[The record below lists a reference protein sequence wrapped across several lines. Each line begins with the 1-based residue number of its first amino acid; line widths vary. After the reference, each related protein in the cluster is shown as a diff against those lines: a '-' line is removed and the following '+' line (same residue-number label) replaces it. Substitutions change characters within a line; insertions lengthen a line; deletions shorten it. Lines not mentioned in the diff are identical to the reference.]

1 MKLLGCIFKKLG
13 GAFAPFQKLVL
24 ISLAVW
30 VVHIVLRVLLLF
42 RSNPYGFPF
51 VSKPDWF
58 IFHAV
63 CIDFMWIVNALV
75 VFVVLGALVAL
86 LVSKIKPDSKTAI
99 VHKVAKVTAVFYA
112 VFHSAI
118 LLLTLLD
125 NETQRFLGGHLT
137 FGLVDT
143 YKDTSSIIVFY
154 DYVANDLSVPY
165 LQFVVLLLM
174 LPAAYGLYRLF
185 CKWYRPCTVGTDSS
199 CESRFYVKKS
209 VIAMLVFYVASYL
222 FVYFIWTGNARMTKL
237 RPVVSLIYRD
247 LFESKTAQGLSEAD
261 LSTYRMAYQNL
272 WQKVE
277 GDSSWQFVDSDA
289 GNHLPLYREPTQSLL
304 QSEKLAAQ
312 RETRPNFILV
322 LMESQRGFNTGY
334 MNPQIQ
340 PSPTP
345 FMDSLAAHSHVW
357 MRMHTSGV
365 PTTGGVLSTHIGIPH
380 HSRLAQATDL
390 AHVTLP
396 SFVSVL
402 TENGYS
408 THYMSAA
415 DPAWDNLGVWMS
427 KWYTQ
432 QHYNREREDD
442 STFMDNAIEYV
453 RDTLAKQG
461 KPFLA
466 TLMTR
471 SNHYPFN
478 FAAGMT
484 DEEKNRP
491 LQERINVTMG
501 YADRQLARFIRAVEN
516 EEWYKN
522 TYVIVMAD
530 HGFPLGENGV
540 STMNGGGFSNVSW
553 IPFMIHGEGLDA
565 TRDTTTAAQIDIA
578 PTVLELAGFAVPNI
592 FMGHNLLR
600 GGTVHTISSDTAQ
613 ANIDGTVQLGLSLG
627 AYSGYS
633 AIGLDGYRFVAKYPS
648 FDETYLFA
656 DGDTRQEHEL
666 LAGSSAPSDGVQKEG
681 AYLKATLDTLIKISD
696 YSLEKGL

>member
-1 MKLLGCIFKKLG
+1 MKPTILGFLKKV
-13 GAFAPFQKLVL
+13 AASVAPFQKLVL
-24 ISLAVW
+24 ISLAAW
-30 VVHIVLRVLLLF
+30 VTHILLRVLLLF

-75 VFVVLGALVAL
+75 VFLILGGIVYRITAGKATA
-86 LVSKIKPDSKTAI
+86 KAI
-99 VHKVAKVTAVFYA
+99 VVKIATVLYA
-112 VFHSAI
+112 VFHTAI

-154 DYVANDLSVPY
+154 DYVANDLSIPY
-165 LQFVVLLLM
+165 LQFVVLALM
-174 LPAAYGLYRLF
+174 LPLTYIVYRLL
-185 CKWYRPCTVGTDSS
+185 CKWYRPDDG
-199 CESRFYVKKS
+199 FYVKKS
-209 VIAMLVFYVASYL
+209 AIAMLVFYIASYL

-237 RPVVSLIYRD
+237 RPVVSLIYND
-247 LFESKTAQGLSEAD
+247 LFVAKKTVGLTDAD
-261 LSTYRMAYQNL
+261 LGNYRTAYQNL
-272 WQKVE
+272 WQKIE
-277 GDSSWQFVDSDA
+277 GDSDWEFSDA
-289 GNHLPLYREPTQSLL
+289 KEGNGLPLYRVPSASLL
-304 QSEKLAAQ
+304 NSEKLKAQ
-312 RETRPNFILV
+312 REMQPNFILV
-322 LMESQRGFNTGY
+322 LMESQRGRNTGY

-396 SFVSVL
+396 SFVQVL

-427 KWYTQ
+427 KWYTAE
-432 QHYNREREDD
+432 HYNREREDD
-442 STFMDNAIEYV
+442 STFIDNAIEYV
-453 RDTLAKQG
+453 RDTLSKEG

-484 DEEKNRP
+484 DEQKNRP
-491 LQERINVTMG
+491 LQERINVTMN
-501 YADRQLARFIRAVEN
+501 YADRQIARFFHSIEN

-522 TYVIVMAD
+522 TYVIIMAD

-553 IPFMIHGEGLDA
+553 IPFFIHGKGLDA
-565 TRDTTTAAQIDIA
+565 VRDTTTAAQIDIA

-600 GGTVHTISSDTAQ
+600 GNVTKADSVTNDSAAIDSTIAPQ
-613 ANIDGTVQLGLSLG
+613 APQVLAGLSLG
-627 AYSGYS
+627 AYSGYA
-633 AIGLDGYRFVAKYPS
+633 AIGLDGYRFIAKYPVQ
-648 FDETYLFA
+648 DETHIFA
-656 DGDTRQEHEL
+656 DSDLRQENEL
-666 LAGSSAPSDGVQKEG
+666 TGKLQNEEG
-681 AYLKATLDTLIKISD
+681 RLSATLDTLLKISD

>member
-1 MKLLGCIFKKLG
+1 MKLTILGFLKKV
-13 GAFAPFQKLVL
+13 AASVAPFQKLVL
-24 ISLAVW
+24 ISLAAW
-30 VVHIVLRVLLLF
+30 VTHIILRVLLLF

-75 VFVVLGALVAL
+75 VFLILGGIAIRIASGSNAIGTGNAAARRV
-86 LVSKIKPDSKTAI
+86 AI
-99 VHKVAKVTAVFYA
+99 VTKVTTILYA
-112 VFHSAI
+112 VFHTAI

-165 LQFVVLLLM
+165 LQFVVFALM
-174 LPAAYGLYRLF
+174 LPLTYGVYRLL
-185 CKWYRPCTVGTDSS
+185 CKWYRPSD
-199 CESRFYVKKS
+199 RFYVKKS
-209 VIAMLVFYVASYL
+209 AIAMLIFYIASYL

-237 RPVVSLIYRD
+237 RPVVSLIYND
-247 LFESKTAQGLSEAD
+247 LFVAKKASGLTEAD
-261 LSTYRMAYQNL
+261 LETYRTAYQNL
-272 WQKVE
+272 WQKIE
-277 GDSSWQFVDSDA
+277 GDSDWTFTDSDA
-289 GNHLPLYREPTQSLL
+289 GNHLPLYRVPSAELL
-304 QSEKLAAQ
+304 NSEKLKAQ
-312 RETRPNFILV
+312 REMQPNFILV
-322 LMESQRGFNTGY
+322 LMESQRGRNTGY

-345 FMDSLAAHSHVW
+345 FMDSLAANSHVW

-396 SFVSVL
+396 SFVQVL

-442 STFMDNAIEYV
+442 STFIDNAIEYV
-453 RDTLAKQG
+453 RDTLSKEG

-484 DEEKNRP
+484 DEEKSRP

-501 YADRQLARFIRAVEN
+501 YADRQIARFIRAVEN

-522 TYVIVMAD
+522 TYVIIMAD

-553 IPFMIHGEGLDA
+553 IPFFIHGKGLDA
-565 TRDTTTAAQIDIA
+565 VRDTTPAAQIDIA

-600 GGTVHTISSDTAQ
+600 GGSASSPTEADSVPEPLA
-613 ANIDGTVQLGLSLG
+613 GLSLG
-627 AYSGYS
+627 AYSGYA
-633 AIGLDGYRFVAKYPS
+633 AIGLDGYRFIAKYPAQ
-648 FDETYLFA
+648 DETHIFA
-656 DGDTRQEHEL
+656 DSDTRQENEL
-666 LAGSSAPSDGVQKEG
+666 TGKLQNEEG
-681 AYLKATLDTLIKISD
+681 RLSATLDTLLKISD
-696 YSLEKGL
+696 YSLERGL

>member
-1 MKLLGCIFKKLG
+1 MKLTILGFLKKV
-13 GAFAPFQKLVL
+13 AASVAPFQKLVL
-24 ISLAVW
+24 ISLAAW
-30 VVHIVLRVLLLF
+30 VTHIILRVLLLF

-63 CIDFMWIVNALV
+63 CIDFLWIVNALV
-75 VFVVLGALVAL
+75 VFLILGDIVYRITAGKETLKAVVV
-86 LVSKIKPDSKTAI
+86 KITT
-99 VHKVAKVTAVFYA
+99 VLYA
-112 VFHSAI
+112 VFHTAI

-165 LQFVVLLLM
+165 LQFVVLALM
-174 LPAAYGLYRLF
+174 LPLTYGVYRLL
-185 CKWYRPCTVGTDSS
+185 CKWYRPSDG
-199 CESRFYVKKS
+199 FYVKKS
-209 VIAMLVFYVASYL
+209 VIAMIIFYIASYL

-237 RPVVSLIYRD
+237 RPVVSLIYND
-247 LFESKTAQGLSEAD
+247 LFVAKKIVGLTDAE
-261 LSTYRMAYQNL
+261 LGNYRTAYQNL
-272 WQKVE
+272 WQKIE
-277 GDSSWQFVDSDA
+277 GDSDWEFSDA
-289 GNHLPLYREPTQSLL
+289 KEGNGLPLYRVPSAELL
-304 QSEKLAAQ
+304 NSEKLKAQ
-312 RETRPNFILV
+312 REMQPNFILV
-322 LMESQRGFNTGY
+322 LMESQRGWNTGY
-334 MNPQIQ
+334 MNPQLQ

-396 SFVSVL
+396 SFVQVL

-427 KWYTQ
+427 KWYTAE
-432 QHYNREREDD
+432 HYNREREDD
-442 STFMDNAIEYV
+442 STFIDHAIEYV
-453 RDTLAKQG
+453 RDTLSKEG

-484 DEEKNRP
+484 DEQKNRP
-491 LQERINVTMG
+491 LQERINVTMN
-501 YADRQLARFIRAVEN
+501 YADRQIARFFHSIEN

-522 TYVIVMAD
+522 TYVIIMAD

-553 IPFMIHGEGLDA
+553 IPFFIHGKGLDA
-565 TRDTTTAAQIDIA
+565 VRDTTTAAQIDIA

-600 GGTVHTISSDTAQ
+600 EHMADSVPEPLA
-613 ANIDGTVQLGLSLG
+613 GLSLG
-627 AYSGYS
+627 AYSGYA
-633 AIGLDGYRFVAKYPS
+633 AIGLDGYRFIAKYPAQ
-648 FDETYLFA
+648 DETHIFA
-656 DGDTRQEHEL
+656 DGDLRQENEL
-666 LAGSSAPSDGVQKEG
+666 TGKLQNEEG
-681 AYLKATLDTLIKISD
+681 RLSATLDTLLKISD
-696 YSLEKGL
+696 YSLERGL

>member
-1 MKLLGCIFKKLG
+1 MKPSILGFLKNAAASL
-13 GAFAPFQKLVL
+13 APFQKLVL
-24 ISLAVW
+24 ISLAAW
-30 VVHIVLRVLLLF
+30 VTHIVLRVLLLF

-75 VFVVLGALVAL
+75 VFLILGGIFYRVSAGKETAKAVVVKATTVL
-86 LVSKIKPDSKTAI
+86 
-99 VHKVAKVTAVFYA
+99 YA
-112 VFHSAI
+112 VFHTAI

-165 LQFVVLLLM
+165 LQFVVLALM
-174 LPAAYGLYRLF
+174 LPLTYGIYRLL
-185 CKWYRPCTVGTDSS
+185 CKWYRPNDG
-199 CESRFYVKKS
+199 FYVKKS
-209 VIAMLVFYVASYL
+209 VIAMLVFYIASYL

-237 RPVVSLIYRD
+237 RPVVSLIYND
-247 LFESKTAQGLSEAD
+247 LFVAKKAVGLTDAD
-261 LSTYRMAYQNL
+261 LGTYRAAYQNL
-272 WQKVE
+272 WQKIE
-277 GDSSWQFVDSDA
+277 GDSDWQFSDA
-289 GNHLPLYREPTQSLL
+289 KEGNGLPLYRVPNASLL
-304 QSEKLAAQ
+304 NSEKLKTQ
-312 RETRPNFILV
+312 REMQPNFILV
-322 LMESQRGFNTGY
+322 LMESQRGRNTGY

-345 FMDSLAAHSHVW
+345 FMDSLAANSHVW

-390 AHVTLP
+390 AHVTIP
-396 SFVSVL
+396 SFVQIL

-427 KWYTQ
+427 KWYTK

-442 STFMDNAIEYV
+442 STFIDNAIEYV
-453 RDTLAKQG
+453 RDTLSKEG
-461 KPFLA
+461 KPFFA

-491 LQERINVTMG
+491 LQERINVTMN
-501 YADRQLARFIRAVEN
+501 YADRQIARFFHSIEN

-522 TYVIVMAD
+522 TYVIIMAD

-553 IPFMIHGEGLDA
+553 IPFFIHGKGLDA
-565 TRDTTTAAQIDIA
+565 VRDTTAAAQIDIA

-600 GGTVHTISSDTAQ
+600 EHMADSVPEPVA
-613 ANIDGTVQLGLSLG
+613 GLSLG
-627 AYSGYS
+627 AYSGYA
-633 AIGLDGYRFVAKYPS
+633 AIGLDGYRFIAKYPAQ
-648 FDETYLFA
+648 DETHIFA
-656 DGDTRQEHEL
+656 DSDLRQENEL
-666 LAGSSAPSDGVQKEG
+666 TGKLQNEEG
-681 AYLKATLDTLIKISD
+681 RLSATLDTLLKISD
-696 YSLEKGL
+696 YSLERGL

>member
-1 MKLLGCIFKKLG
+1 MKLTILGFLKKV
-13 GAFAPFQKLVL
+13 AASVAPFQKLVL
-24 ISLAVW
+24 ISLAAW
-30 VVHIVLRVLLLF
+30 VTHIILRVLLLF

-63 CIDFMWIVNALV
+63 CIDFLWIVNALV
-75 VFVVLGALVAL
+75 VFLILGGIVYRITAGKATLKAVVV
-86 LVSKIKPDSKTAI
+86 KITT
-99 VHKVAKVTAVFYA
+99 VLYA
-112 VFHSAI
+112 VFHTAI

-165 LQFVVLLLM
+165 LQFVVLALM
-174 LPAAYGLYRLF
+174 LPLTYGVYRLL
-185 CKWYRPCTVGTDSS
+185 CKWYRPSDG
-199 CESRFYVKKS
+199 FYVKKS
-209 VIAMLVFYVASYL
+209 VIAMIIFYIASYL

-237 RPVVSLIYRD
+237 RPVVSLIYND
-247 LFESKTAQGLSEAD
+247 LFVAKKIVGLTDAE
-261 LSTYRMAYQNL
+261 LGNYRTVYQNL
-272 WQKVE
+272 WQKIE
-277 GDSSWQFVDSDA
+277 GDSDWEFSDA
-289 GNHLPLYREPTQSLL
+289 KEGNGLPLYRVPSAELL
-304 QSEKLAAQ
+304 NSEKLKAQ
-312 RETRPNFILV
+312 REMQPNFILV
-322 LMESQRGFNTGY
+322 LMESQRGWNTGY
-334 MNPQIQ
+334 MNPQLQ

-396 SFVSVL
+396 SFVQVL

-427 KWYTQ
+427 KWYTAE
-432 QHYNREREDD
+432 HYNREREDD
-442 STFMDNAIEYV
+442 STFIDHAIEYV
-453 RDTLAKQG
+453 RDTLSKEG

-501 YADRQLARFIRAVEN
+501 YADRQIARFIRAVEN

-522 TYVIVMAD
+522 TYVIIMAD

-553 IPFMIHGEGLDA
+553 IPFFIHGKGLEA
-565 TRDTTTAAQIDIA
+565 VRDTTPAAQIDVA

-600 GGTVHTISSDTAQ
+600 EHMADSVPEPLA
-613 ANIDGTVQLGLSLG
+613 GLSLG
-627 AYSGYS
+627 AYSGYA
-633 AIGLDGYRFVAKYPS
+633 AIGLDGYRFIAKYPAQ
-648 FDETYLFA
+648 DETHIFA
-656 DGDTRQEHEL
+656 DGDTRQENEL
-666 LAGSSAPSDGVQKEG
+666 TGKLQNEEG
-681 AYLKATLDTLIKISD
+681 RLSATLDTLLKISD
-696 YSLEKGL
+696 YSLERGL

>member
-1 MKLLGCIFKKLG
+1 MKL
-13 GAFAPFQKLVL
+13 FAPFQKLVL

-75 VFVVLGALVAL
+75 VFLIVGVLAAL

-99 VHKVAKVTAVFYA
+99 VQKIAKVSAVLYA

-185 CKWYRPCTVGTDSS
+185 CKWYCPRTVGADESR
-199 CESRFYVKKS
+199 ESRFYVKKS

-277 GDSSWQFVDSDA
+277 GDSLWQFVDSDA
-289 GNHLPLYREPTQSLL
+289 GNRLPLYRVPTQALL

-312 RETRPNFILV
+312 REMRPNFILV

-453 RDTLAKQG
+453 RDTLAKEG

-516 EEWYKN
+516 EEWYQN

-553 IPFMIHGEGLDA
+553 IPFMIHGNGLEA

-600 GGTVHTISSDTAQ
+600 GGEVA
-613 ANIDGTVQLGLSLG
+613 GLSLG

-656 DGDTRQEHEL
+656 EGDTRQEHEL
-666 LAGSSAPSDGVQKEG
+666 FAGSSGPSDGVQKEG

-696 YSLEKGL
+696 YTLEKGLMKR

>member
-1 MKLLGCIFKKLG
+1 MSCPQKRASSIIVQTMRIKIANILKSIGHCV
-13 GAFAPFQKLVL
+13 APLQSLIL
-24 ISLAVW
+24 ISLAAW
-30 VVHIVLRVLLLF
+30 CTHIVLRVLLLF

-75 VFVVLGALVAL
+75 VFLILGGIVYRIAMGSESAK
-86 LVSKIKPDSKTAI
+86 KI
-99 VHKVAKVTAVFYA
+99 VAKVVPILYGI
-112 VFHSAI
+112 FHSAI

-165 LQFVVLLLM
+165 LQFVVLALM
-174 LPAAYGLYRLF
+174 LPLTYVAYRLL
-185 CKWYRPCTVGTDSS
+185 CKWYRPNDG
-199 CESRFYVKKS
+199 FYVKKS
-209 VIAMLVFYVASYL
+209 VIAMLVFYIASYL

-237 RPVVSLIYRD
+237 RPVVSLIYND
-247 LFESKTAQGLSEAD
+247 LFVAKKASGLSESD
-261 LSTYRMAYQNL
+261 LGVYRSAYQNL

-277 GDSSWQFVDSDA
+277 GDSDWEFSDA
-289 GNHLPLYREPTQSLL
+289 KEGNGLPLYRVPSASLL
-304 QSEKLAAQ
+304 NSEKLKAQ
-312 RETRPNFILV
+312 REMQPNFILV
-322 LMESQRGFNTGY
+322 LMESQRGRNTGY

-390 AHVTLP
+390 AHVTIP
-396 SFVSVL
+396 SFVQVL

-432 QHYNREREDD
+432 QHYSREREDD
-442 STFMDNAIEYV
+442 STFIDNAIEYV
-453 RDTLAKQG
+453 RDTLSKEG
-461 KPFLA
+461 KPFFA

-484 DEEKNRP
+484 DEEKARP

-501 YADRQLARFIRAVEN
+501 YADRQIGRFIRAIEN

-522 TYVIVMAD
+522 TYVIIMAD

-540 STMNGGGFSNVSW
+540 STMNGGGFSNISW
-553 IPFMIHGEGLDA
+553 IPFFIHGKGLEA
-565 TRDTTTAAQIDIA
+565 VRDTTTAAQIDIA

-600 GGTVHTISSDTAQ
+600 GGEA
-613 ANIDGTVQLGLSLG
+613 GLSLG
-627 AYSGYS
+627 AYSGYA
-633 AIGLDGYRFVAKYPS
+633 AIGLDGYRFIAKYPAL
-648 FDETYLFA
+648 DETHIFA
-656 DGDTRQEHEL
+656 DSDMRQENEL
-666 LAGSSAPSDGVQKEG
+666 TGKLQNEESRAKEK
-681 AYLKATLDTLIKISD
+681 YLSATLDTLLKISD

>member
-1 MKLLGCIFKKLG
+1 MKIRVPESLKNIATGLIPL
-13 GAFAPFQKLVL
+13 QKLVL
-24 ISLAVW
+24 ISLAAW
-30 VVHIVLRVLLLF
+30 VTHIILRLLLLF
-42 RSNPYGFPF
+42 RNNPYGFPF

-75 VFVVLGALVAL
+75 IFLIIGAITIKIASLAQKDKAKNVA
-86 LVSKIKPDSKTAI
+86 VKTL
-99 VHKVAKVTAVFYA
+99 TTLYA
-112 VFHSAI
+112 VFHGVI

-125 NETQRFLGGHLT
+125 NETHRFLGGHLT

-143 YKDTSSIIVFY
+143 YKDASSIIVFY

-165 LQFVVLLLM
+165 LQFVVLVLM
-174 LPAAYGLYRLF
+174 LPFTYAVYRLL
-185 CKWYRPCTVGTDSS
+185 CKWYRPTNS
-199 CESRFYVKKS
+199 FYVRKS
-209 VIAMLVFYVASYL
+209 VIAMVIFYIASYSY
-222 FVYFIWTGNARMTKL
+222 VYFIWTGSSRMTKL
-237 RPVVSLIYRD
+237 RPVVSLIYND
-247 LFESKTAQGLSEAD
+247 LFVAKNNNGLAESNLDA
-261 LSTYRMAYQNL
+261 YRVSYQNL

-277 GDSSWQFVDSDA
+277 GDSLWEFSNA
-289 GNHLPLYREPTQSLL
+289 NEGNGLPLYRTPTAKLL
-304 QSEKLAAQ
+304 NSEKLKAQ
-312 RETRPNFILV
+312 REMKPNFILV
-322 LMESQRGFNTGY
+322 LMESQRGLNTGY

-345 FMDSLAAHSHVW
+345 FMDSLAANSHAW

-380 HSRLAQATDL
+380 HTRLSQATDL
-390 AHVTLP
+390 AHIALP
-396 SFVSVL
+396 SFVSTL
-402 TENGYS
+402 TDSGYT

-415 DPAWDNLGVWMS
+415 DPAWDNLGVWMA
-427 KWYTQ
+427 KWYTA

-442 STFMDNAIEYV
+442 STFMDHAIEYV
-453 RDTLAKQG
+453 RDTLSKEG

-484 DEEKNRP
+484 DEQKSRP
-491 LQERINVTMG
+491 LQERINVTMN
-501 YADRQLARFIRAVEN
+501 YADRQLARFIRAVQN
-516 EEWYKN
+516 EDWYQN

-540 STMNGGGFSNVSW
+540 STISGGGYSNISW
-553 IPFMIHGEGLDA
+553 IPFFIHGKGMEA

-578 PTVLELAGFAVPNI
+578 PTILELAGFAVPNV

-600 GGTVHTISSDTAQ
+600 GEST
-613 ANIDGTVQLGLSLG
+613 GLSLG
-627 AYSGYS
+627 AYSGYA
-633 AIGLDGYRFVAKYPS
+633 AIGLDGYRFIAKYPAQ
-648 FDETYLFA
+648 DETHLFA
-656 DGDTRQEHEL
+656 ENDLRQESEL
-666 LAGSSAPSDGVQKEG
+666 TGKRQNEESRLST
-681 AYLKATLDTLIKISD
+681 TLDTLLKISD

>member
-1 MKLLGCIFKKLG
+1 MKPNILNLLKKT
-13 GAFAPFQKLVL
+13 AASFAPFQKLVL
-24 ISLAVW
+24 ISLAAW
-30 VVHIVLRVLLLF
+30 TMHIILRVMLLF

-58 IFHAV
+58 IFHAI
-63 CIDFMWIVNALV
+63 CLDFLWIVNALA
-75 VFVVLGALVAL
+75 VF
-86 LVSKIKPDSKTAI
+86 AI
-99 VHKVAKVTAVFYA
+99 VGCVIAKIAGKSSRAATVAKVTTILYA
-112 VFHSAI
+112 VFHAVI
-118 LLLTLLD
+118 LPFTLLD
-125 NETQRFLGGHLT
+125 NEVQRFLGGHLS
-137 FGLVDT
+137 FGLMDT
-143 YKDTSSIIVFY
+143 YKDTSSIAMFY

-165 LQFVVLLLM
+165 LQFVVLVLM
-174 LPAAYGLYRLF
+174 LPATYGIYRLL
-185 CKWYRPCTVGTDSS
+185 CKWYRPSDG
-199 CESRFYVKKS
+199 FYVKKS
-209 VIAMLVFYVASYL
+209 VIAMLIFYIASYL
-222 FVYFIWTGNARMTKL
+222 FVYVIWTGNARMTKL
-237 RPVVSLIYRD
+237 RPVVSLIYKD
-247 LFESKTAQGLSEAD
+247 LFEAEKIEGLSEDNLGA
-261 LSTYRMAYQNL
+261 YRTTYQNL

-277 GDSSWQFVDSDA
+277 GDSLWEFSDA
-289 GNHLPLYREPTQSLL
+289 KEGNGLPLYRVPSAELL
-304 QSEKLAAQ
+304 NSEKLKAQ
-312 RETRPNFILV
+312 REMKPNFILV
-322 LMESQRGFNTGY
+322 LMESQRGLNVGY

-340 PSPTP
+340 PTPTP

-365 PTTGGVLSTHIGIPH
+365 PTTGGVLSTHLGIPH
-380 HSRLAQATDL
+380 HSSLAQATDL

-396 SFVSVL
+396 SFVSTL
-402 TENGYS
+402 TDSGYS

-415 DPAWDNLGVWMS
+415 DPAWDNLGVWTS
-427 KWYTQ
+427 KWYTAL
-432 QHYNREREDD
+432 HYNREREDD
-442 STFMDNAIEYV
+442 STFMDHAIEYV
-453 RDTLAKQG
+453 RDSLSKEG

-501 YADRQLARFIRAVEN
+501 YADRQLARFIRAIEN

-553 IPFMIHGEGLDA
+553 IPFFIHGKGMDA

-600 GGTVHTISSDTAQ
+600 EHMADSVPEPIA
-613 ANIDGTVQLGLSLG
+613 GLSLG
-627 AYSGYS
+627 AYSGYA
-633 AIGLDGYRFVAKYPS
+633 AIGLDGYRFIAKYPS
-648 FDETYLFA
+648 QEETHIFA
-656 DGDTRQEHEL
+656 EGDLRQENEL
-666 LAGSSAPSDGVQKEG
+666 SDKLQNEEG
-681 AYLKATLDTLIKISD
+681 RLSATLDTLLKISD
-696 YSLEKGL
+696 YSLERGL

>member
-1 MKLLGCIFKKLG
+1 MKLTILGFLKKV
-13 GAFAPFQKLVL
+13 AASVAPFQKLVL
-24 ISLAVW
+24 ISLAAW
-30 VVHIVLRVLLLF
+30 LTHIILRVLLLF

-63 CIDFMWIVNALV
+63 CIDFLWIVNALV
-75 VFVVLGALVAL
+75 VFLILGGIVYRITAGKATLKAVVV
-86 LVSKIKPDSKTAI
+86 KITT
-99 VHKVAKVTAVFYA
+99 VLYA
-112 VFHSAI
+112 VFHTAI

-165 LQFVVLLLM
+165 LQFVVLALM
-174 LPAAYGLYRLF
+174 LPLTYGVYRLL
-185 CKWYRPCTVGTDSS
+185 CKWYRPSDG
-199 CESRFYVKKS
+199 FYIKKS
-209 VIAMLVFYVASYL
+209 VIAMIIFYIASYL

-237 RPVVSLIYRD
+237 RPVVSLIYND
-247 LFESKTAQGLSEAD
+247 LFVAKKIVGLTDAE
-261 LSTYRMAYQNL
+261 LGNYRTAYQNL
-272 WQKVE
+272 WQKIE
-277 GDSSWQFVDSDA
+277 GDSDWEFSDA
-289 GNHLPLYREPTQSLL
+289 KEGNGLPLYRVPSAELL
-304 QSEKLAAQ
+304 NSEKLKAQ
-312 RETRPNFILV
+312 REMQPNFILV
-322 LMESQRGFNTGY
+322 LMESQRGWNTGY
-334 MNPQIQ
+334 MNPQLQ

-390 AHVTLP
+390 AHVTIP
-396 SFVSVL
+396 SFVQVL
-402 TENGYS
+402 TTNGYS

-427 KWYTQ
+427 KWYTAE
-432 QHYNREREDD
+432 HYNREREDD
-442 STFMDNAIEYV
+442 STFIDNAIEYV
-453 RDTLAKQG
+453 RDTLSKEG

-484 DEEKNRP
+484 DEQKNRP
-491 LQERINVTMG
+491 LQERINVTMN
-501 YADRQLARFIRAVEN
+501 YADRQIARFIRAVEN

-522 TYVIVMAD
+522 TYVIIMAD

-553 IPFMIHGEGLDA
+553 IPFFIHGKGLDA
-565 TRDTTTAAQIDIA
+565 VRDTTTAAQIDIA

-600 GGTVHTISSDTAQ
+600 EHMADSVPEPLA
-613 ANIDGTVQLGLSLG
+613 GLSLG
-627 AYSGYS
+627 AYSGYA
-633 AIGLDGYRFVAKYPS
+633 AIGLDGYRFIAKYPAQ
-648 FDETYLFA
+648 DETHIFA
-656 DGDTRQEHEL
+656 DSDTRQENEL
-666 LAGSSAPSDGVQKEG
+666 TGKLQNEEG
-681 AYLKATLDTLIKISD
+681 RPIETYLGATLDTLLKISD
-696 YSLEKGL
+696 YSLERGL

>member
-1 MKLLGCIFKKLG
+1 MRIKIANILKSIGHSV
-13 GAFAPFQKLVL
+13 APLQKLVL
-24 ISLAVW
+24 ISLAAW
-30 VVHIVLRVLLLF
+30 ATHILLRVLLLF

-63 CIDFMWIVNALV
+63 CIDFMWIVNSLV
-75 VFVVLGALVAL
+75 VFLILGGIVYRITQG
-86 LVSKIKPDSKTAI
+86 KAI
-99 VHKVAKVTAVFYA
+99 VAKVTTILYA
-112 VFHSAI
+112 IFHTAI

-143 YKDTSSIIVFY
+143 YKDASSIIVFY

-165 LQFVVLLLM
+165 LQFVVLALM
-174 LPAAYGLYRLF
+174 LPLTYGTYRLLR
-185 CKWYRPCTVGTDSS
+185 KWYHPDDS
-199 CESRFYVKKS
+199 FYVKKS
-209 VIAMLVFYVASYL
+209 VIAMIVFYIASYA

-237 RPVVSLIYRD
+237 RPVVSLIYND
-247 LFESKTAQGLSEAD
+247 LFVAKKTVGLTDENLGA
-261 LSTYRMAYQNL
+261 YRSAYQNL
-272 WQKVE
+272 WQKIE
-277 GDSSWQFVDSDA
+277 GDSDWQFSDA
-289 GNHLPLYREPTQSLL
+289 KEGNGLPLYRVPSASLL
-304 QSEKLAAQ
+304 NNEKLKAQ
-312 RETRPNFILV
+312 REMQPNFILV
-322 LMESQRGFNTGY
+322 LMESERGRNTGY

-396 SFVSVL
+396 SFVQVL

-415 DPAWDNLGVWMS
+415 DPAWDNLGVWMA
-427 KWYTQ
+427 KWYTA

-442 STFMDNAIEYV
+442 STFIDNAIEYV
-453 RDTLAKQG
+453 RDTLSKEG
-461 KPFLA
+461 KPFFA

-491 LQERINVTMG
+491 LQERINVTMN
-501 YADRQLARFIRAVEN
+501 YADRQVARFFRAIEN

-522 TYVIVMAD
+522 TYVIIMAD

-553 IPFMIHGEGLDA
+553 IPFFIHGKGLEHVL
-565 TRDTTTAAQIDIA
+565 DTTAAAQIDIA

-600 GGTVHTISSDTAQ
+600 NTAMQ
-613 ANIDGTVQLGLSLG
+613 DATAAADSTSETTTVQETKLPQEVAGLSLG
-627 AYSGYS
+627 AYSGYA
-633 AIGLDGYRFVAKYPS
+633 AIGLDGYRFIAKYPAQ
-648 FDETYLFA
+648 DETHIFA
-656 DGDTRQEHEL
+656 DSDLRQENEL
-666 LAGSSAPSDGVQKEG
+666 TGKLQREEG
-681 AYLKATLDTLIKISD
+681 RLSATLDTLLKISD
-696 YSLEKGL
+696 YSLERGL

>member
-1 MKLLGCIFKKLG
+1 MKLTILGFLKKV
-13 GAFAPFQKLVL
+13 AASVAPFQKLIL
-24 ISLAVW
+24 ISLAAW
-30 VVHIVLRVLLLF
+30 FTHIVLRVLLLF

-75 VFVVLGALVAL
+75 VFLILGGIVYRCTRG
-86 LVSKIKPDSKTAI
+86 KAI
-99 VHKVAKVTAVFYA
+99 VAKMATVLYA
-112 VFHSAI
+112 VFHTAI

-165 LQFVVLLLM
+165 LQFVVLALM
-174 LPAAYGLYRLF
+174 LPLTYVVYRLL
-185 CKWYRPCTVGTDSS
+185 CKWYRPSDG
-199 CESRFYVKKS
+199 FYVKRS
-209 VIAMLVFYVASYL
+209 VIAMIIFYIASYL

-237 RPVVSLIYRD
+237 RPVVSLIYND
-247 LFESKTAQGLSEAD
+247 LFVAKKAAGLSESD
-261 LSTYRMAYQNL
+261 LGVYRSAYQSL
-272 WQKVE
+272 WQKIE
-277 GDSSWQFVDSDA
+277 GDSSWQFSDA
-289 GNHLPLYREPTQSLL
+289 KEGNGLPLYRVPSAELL
-304 QSEKLAAQ
+304 NSEKLKTQ
-312 RETRPNFILV
+312 REMQPNFILV
-322 LMESQRGFNTGY
+322 LMESQRGRNTGY

-390 AHVTLP
+390 AHVTIP
-396 SFVSVL
+396 SFVQVL

-427 KWYTQ
+427 KWYTA

-442 STFMDNAIEYV
+442 STFMDHAIEYV
-453 RDTLAKQG
+453 RDTLSKEG
-461 KPFLA
+461 KPFFA

-484 DEEKNRP
+484 DEEKARP

-553 IPFMIHGEGLDA
+553 IPFFIHGKGLDA
-565 TRDTTTAAQIDIA
+565 VRDTMTAAQIDIA

-600 GGTVHTISSDTAQ
+600 DNG
-613 ANIDGTVQLGLSLG
+613 NGLSLG
-627 AYSGYS
+627 AYSGYA
-633 AIGLDGYRFVAKYPS
+633 AIGLDGYRFIAKYPAQ
-648 FDETYLFA
+648 DETHIFA
-656 DGDTRQEHEL
+656 DSDLRQENEL
-666 LAGSSAPSDGVQKEG
+666 TGKLQNEESRLS
-681 AYLKATLDTLIKISD
+681 ATLDTLLKISD

>member
-1 MKLLGCIFKKLG
+1 MKPTILGFLKKV
-13 GAFAPFQKLVL
+13 AASVAPFQKLVL
-24 ISLAVW
+24 ISLAAW
-30 VVHIVLRVLLLF
+30 VTHILLRVLLLF

-75 VFVVLGALVAL
+75 VFLILGGIVYRITAGKATAKATVV
-86 LVSKIKPDSKTAI
+86 KIAT
-99 VHKVAKVTAVFYA
+99 VLYA
-112 VFHSAI
+112 VFHTAI

-154 DYVANDLSVPY
+154 DYVANDLSIPY
-165 LQFVVLLLM
+165 LQFVVLALM
-174 LPAAYGLYRLF
+174 LPLTYIVYRLL
-185 CKWYRPCTVGTDSS
+185 CKWYRPDDG
-199 CESRFYVKKS
+199 FYVKKS
-209 VIAMLVFYVASYL
+209 AIAMLVFYIASYL

-237 RPVVSLIYRD
+237 RPVVSLIYND
-247 LFESKTAQGLSEAD
+247 LFVAKKTVGLTDAD
-261 LSTYRMAYQNL
+261 LGNYRTAYQNL
-272 WQKVE
+272 WQKIE
-277 GDSSWQFVDSDA
+277 GDSDWQFSDA
-289 GNHLPLYREPTQSLL
+289 KEGNGLPLYRVPSASLL
-304 QSEKLAAQ
+304 NSEKLKAQ
-312 RETRPNFILV
+312 REMQPNFILV
-322 LMESQRGFNTGY
+322 LMESQRGRNTGY
-334 MNPQIQ
+334 MNPQIH

-396 SFVSVL
+396 SFVQVL

-427 KWYTQ
+427 KWYTAE
-432 QHYNREREDD
+432 HYNREREDD
-442 STFMDNAIEYV
+442 STFIDNAIEYV
-453 RDTLAKQG
+453 RDTLSKEG

-484 DEEKNRP
+484 DEQKNRP
-491 LQERINVTMG
+491 LQERINVTMN
-501 YADRQLARFIRAVEN
+501 YADRQIARFFHSIEN

-522 TYVIVMAD
+522 TYVIIMAD

-553 IPFMIHGEGLDA
+553 IPFFIHGKGLDA
-565 TRDTTTAAQIDIA
+565 VRDTTTAAQIDIA

-600 GGTVHTISSDTAQ
+600 GNVTKADSVANDSAAVDSTIAPQ
-613 ANIDGTVQLGLSLG
+613 ASQALAGLSLG
-627 AYSGYS
+627 AYSGYA
-633 AIGLDGYRFVAKYPS
+633 AIGLDGYRFIAKYPAQ
-648 FDETYLFA
+648 DETHIFA
-656 DGDTRQEHEL
+656 DGDLRQENEL
-666 LAGSSAPSDGVQKEG
+666 TGKLQNEEG
-681 AYLKATLDTLIKISD
+681 RLSATLDTLLKISD
-696 YSLEKGL
+696 YSLERGL

>member
-1 MKLLGCIFKKLG
+1 MKPNILNLLKN
-13 GAFAPFQKLVL
+13 AATSFAPFQKLVL
-24 ISLAVW
+24 ISLAAW
-30 VVHIVLRVLLLF
+30 VMHIVLRVMLLF

-58 IFHAV
+58 IFHAI
-63 CIDFMWIVNALV
+63 CLDFLWIVNALAIFAV
-75 VFVVLGALVAL
+75 VGFAIA
-86 LVSKIKPDSKTAI
+86 KIAGKASRAAT
-99 VHKVAKVTAVFYA
+99 VAKVTTILYA
-112 VFHSAI
+112 VFHAVI
-118 LLLTLLD
+118 LPFTLLD
-125 NETQRFLGGHLT
+125 NEVQRFLGGHLS

-143 YKDTSSIIVFY
+143 YKDTSSIAMFY

-165 LQFVVLLLM
+165 LQFVVLVLM
-174 LPAAYGLYRLF
+174 LPATYGIYRLL
-185 CKWYRPCTVGTDSS
+185 CKWYRPSDG
-199 CESRFYVKKS
+199 FYVKKS
-209 VIAMLVFYVASYL
+209 VIAMLIFYIASYL
-222 FVYFIWTGNARMTKL
+222 FVYVIWTGNARMTKL
-237 RPVVSLIYRD
+237 RPVVSLIYKD
-247 LFESKTAQGLSEAD
+247 LFEAEKIEGLSEDNLGA
-261 LSTYRMAYQNL
+261 YRTTYQNL

-277 GDSSWQFVDSDA
+277 GDSLWEFSDA
-289 GNHLPLYREPTQSLL
+289 KEGNGLPLYRVPSAELL
-304 QSEKLAAQ
+304 NSEKLKAQ
-312 RETRPNFILV
+312 REMKPNFILV
-322 LMESQRGFNTGY
+322 LMESQRGLNVGY

-340 PSPTP
+340 PTPTP

-365 PTTGGVLSTHIGIPH
+365 PTTGGVLSTHLGIPH
-380 HSRLAQATDL
+380 HSSLAQATDL

-396 SFVSVL
+396 SFVSTL
-402 TENGYS
+402 TDSGYS

-415 DPAWDNLGVWMS
+415 DPAWDNLGVWTS
-427 KWYTQ
+427 KWYTAL
-432 QHYNREREDD
+432 HYNREREDD
-442 STFMDNAIEYV
+442 STFMDHAIEYV
-453 RDTLAKQG
+453 RDSLSKEG

-501 YADRQLARFIRAVEN
+501 YADRQLARFIRAIEN

-553 IPFMIHGEGLDA
+553 IPFFIHGKGMDA

-600 GGTVHTISSDTAQ
+600 EHMADSVPEPIA
-613 ANIDGTVQLGLSLG
+613 GLSLG
-627 AYSGYS
+627 AYSGYA
-633 AIGLDGYRFVAKYPS
+633 AIGLDGYRFIAKYPS
-648 FDETYLFA
+648 QEETHIFA
-656 DGDTRQEHEL
+656 EGDLRQENEL
-666 LAGSSAPSDGVQKEG
+666 SDKLQNEEG
-681 AYLKATLDTLIKISD
+681 RLSATLDTLLKISD
-696 YSLEKGL
+696 YSLERGL

>member
-1 MKLLGCIFKKLG
+1 MKPNILNLLKN
-13 GAFAPFQKLVL
+13 AATSFAPFQKLVL
-24 ISLAVW
+24 ISLAAW
-30 VVHIVLRVLLLF
+30 VMHIVLRVMLLF

-58 IFHAV
+58 IFHAI
-63 CIDFMWIVNALV
+63 CLDFLWIVNALAIFAV
-75 VFVVLGALVAL
+75 VGFAIA
-86 LVSKIKPDSKTAI
+86 KIAGKASRAAT
-99 VHKVAKVTAVFYA
+99 VAKVTTILYA
-112 VFHSAI
+112 VFHAVI
-118 LLLTLLD
+118 LPFTLLD
-125 NETQRFLGGHLT
+125 NEVQRFLGGHLS
-137 FGLVDT
+137 FGLMDT
-143 YKDTSSIIVFY
+143 YKDTSSIAMFY

-165 LQFVVLLLM
+165 LQFVVLVLM
-174 LPAAYGLYRLF
+174 LPATYGIYRLL
-185 CKWYRPCTVGTDSS
+185 CKWYRPSDG
-199 CESRFYVKKS
+199 FYVKKS
-209 VIAMLVFYVASYL
+209 VIAMLIFYIASYL
-222 FVYFIWTGNARMTKL
+222 FVYVIWTGNARMTKL
-237 RPVVSLIYRD
+237 RPVVSLIYKD
-247 LFESKTAQGLSEAD
+247 LFEAEKIEGLSEDNLGA
-261 LSTYRMAYQNL
+261 YRTTYQNL

-277 GDSSWQFVDSDA
+277 GDSLWEFSDA
-289 GNHLPLYREPTQSLL
+289 KEGNGLPLYRVPSAELL
-304 QSEKLAAQ
+304 NSEKLKAQ
-312 RETRPNFILV
+312 REMKPNFILV
-322 LMESQRGFNTGY
+322 LMESQRGLNVGY

-340 PSPTP
+340 PTPTP

-365 PTTGGVLSTHIGIPH
+365 PTTGGILSTHLGIPH
-380 HSRLAQATDL
+380 HSSLAQATDL

-396 SFVSVL
+396 SFVSTL
-402 TENGYS
+402 TDSGYS

-415 DPAWDNLGVWMS
+415 DPAWDNLGVWTS
-427 KWYTQ
+427 KWYTAL
-432 QHYNREREDD
+432 HYNREREDD
-442 STFMDNAIEYV
+442 STFMDHAIEYV
-453 RDTLAKQG
+453 RDTLSKEG

-501 YADRQLARFIRAVEN
+501 YADRQLARFIRAIEN

-553 IPFMIHGEGLDA
+553 IPFFIHGKGMDA

-600 GGTVHTISSDTAQ
+600 EHMADSVPEPIA
-613 ANIDGTVQLGLSLG
+613 GLSLG
-627 AYSGYS
+627 AYSGYA
-633 AIGLDGYRFVAKYPS
+633 AIGLDGYRFIAKYPS
-648 FDETYLFA
+648 QEETHIFA
-656 DGDTRQEHEL
+656 EGDLRQENEL
-666 LAGSSAPSDGVQKEG
+666 SDKLQNEEG
-681 AYLKATLDTLIKISD
+681 RPIENLGATLDTLLKISD
-696 YSLEKGL
+696 YSLERGL

>member
-1 MKLLGCIFKKLG
+1 MKLTILGFLKKV
-13 GAFAPFQKLVL
+13 AASVAPFQKLVL
-24 ISLAVW
+24 ISLAAW
-30 VVHIVLRVLLLF
+30 LTHIILRVLLLF

-63 CIDFMWIVNALV
+63 CIDFLWIVNALV
-75 VFVVLGALVAL
+75 VFLILGGIVYRITAGKATLKAVVV
-86 LVSKIKPDSKTAI
+86 KITT
-99 VHKVAKVTAVFYA
+99 VLYA
-112 VFHSAI
+112 VFHTAI

-165 LQFVVLLLM
+165 LQFVVLALM
-174 LPAAYGLYRLF
+174 LPLTYGVYRLL
-185 CKWYRPCTVGTDSS
+185 CKWYHPSDG
-199 CESRFYVKKS
+199 FYVKKS
-209 VIAMLVFYVASYL
+209 VIAMIIFYIASYL

-237 RPVVSLIYRD
+237 RPVVSLIYND
-247 LFESKTAQGLSEAD
+247 LFVAKKIVGLTDAE
-261 LSTYRMAYQNL
+261 LGNYRTAYQNL
-272 WQKVE
+272 WQKIE
-277 GDSSWQFVDSDA
+277 GDSDWEFSDA
-289 GNHLPLYREPTQSLL
+289 KEGNGLPLYRVPSAELL
-304 QSEKLAAQ
+304 NSEKLKAQ
-312 RETRPNFILV
+312 REMQPNFILV
-322 LMESQRGFNTGY
+322 LMESQRGWNTGY
-334 MNPQIQ
+334 MNPQLQ

-390 AHVTLP
+390 AHVTIP
-396 SFVSVL
+396 SFVQVL
-402 TENGYS
+402 TTNGYS

-427 KWYTQ
+427 KWYTAE
-432 QHYNREREDD
+432 HYNREREDD
-442 STFMDNAIEYV
+442 STFIDHAIEYV
-453 RDTLAKQG
+453 RDTLSKEG

-484 DEEKNRP
+484 DEEKSRP
-491 LQERINVTMG
+491 LQERINVTMN
-501 YADRQLARFIRAVEN
+501 YADRQIARFFHSIEN

-522 TYVIVMAD
+522 TYVIIMAD

-553 IPFMIHGEGLDA
+553 IPFFIHGKGLDA
-565 TRDTTTAAQIDIA
+565 VRDTTPAAQIDVA

-600 GGTVHTISSDTAQ
+600 EHMADSVPEPLA
-613 ANIDGTVQLGLSLG
+613 GLSLG
-627 AYSGYS
+627 AYSGYA
-633 AIGLDGYRFVAKYPS
+633 AIGLDGYRFIAKYPAQ
-648 FDETYLFA
+648 DETHIFA
-656 DGDTRQEHEL
+656 DSDTRQENEL
-666 LAGSSAPSDGVQKEG
+666 TGKLQNEEG
-681 AYLKATLDTLIKISD
+681 RLSATLDTLLKISD
-696 YSLEKGL
+696 YSLERGL

>member
-1 MKLLGCIFKKLG
+1 MKPSILGFLKKV
-13 GAFAPFQKLVL
+13 AASVAPFQKLVL
-24 ISLAVW
+24 ISLAAW
-30 VVHIVLRVLLLF
+30 LTHIVLRVLLLF

-58 IFHAV
+58 IFHAM

-75 VFVVLGALVAL
+75 VFLILGGIVYRCTRG
-86 LVSKIKPDSKTAI
+86 KAI
-99 VHKVAKVTAVFYA
+99 VAKIVTVLYA
-112 VFHSAI
+112 IFHTAI

-165 LQFVVLLLM
+165 LQFVVLALM
-174 LPAAYGLYRLF
+174 LPLTYVVYRLL
-185 CKWYRPCTVGTDSS
+185 CKWYRPDDG
-199 CESRFYVKKS
+199 FYVKKS
-209 VIAMLVFYVASYL
+209 VIAMLIFYIASYSY
-222 FVYFIWTGNARMTKL
+222 VYFIWTGNARMTKL
-237 RPVVSLIYRD
+237 RPVVSLIYND
-247 LFESKTAQGLSEAD
+247 LFVAKKAAGLSESD
-261 LSTYRMAYQNL
+261 LGVYRSAYQNL
-272 WQKVE
+272 WQKIE
-277 GDSSWQFVDSDA
+277 GDSSWQFSEA
-289 GNHLPLYREPTQSLL
+289 KEGNGLPLYRVPSAELL
-304 QSEKLAAQ
+304 NSEKLKAQ
-312 RETRPNFILV
+312 REMQPNFILV
-322 LMESQRGFNTGY
+322 LMESQRGRNTGY

-345 FMDSLAAHSHVW
+345 FMDSLAAYSHVW

-390 AHVTLP
+390 AHVTIP
-396 SFVSVL
+396 SFVQVL

-427 KWYTQ
+427 KWYTA

-442 STFMDNAIEYV
+442 STFMDHAIEYV
-453 RDTLAKQG
+453 RDTLSKEG
-461 KPFLA
+461 KPFFA

-484 DEEKNRP
+484 DEEKARP

-553 IPFMIHGEGLDA
+553 IPFFIHGKGLEA
-565 TRDTTTAAQIDIA
+565 VRDTTTAAQIDIA

-600 GGTVHTISSDTAQ
+600 DNG
-613 ANIDGTVQLGLSLG
+613 NGLSLG
-627 AYSGYS
+627 AYSGY
-633 AIGLDGYRFVAKYPS
+633 AAVGLDGYRFIAKYPTQ
-648 FDETYLFA
+648 DETHIFA
-656 DGDTRQEHEL
+656 DSDLRQENEL
-666 LAGSSAPSDGVQKEG
+666 TGKLQNEESRLS
-681 AYLKATLDTLIKISD
+681 ATLDTLLKISD

>member
-1 MKLLGCIFKKLG
+1 MKIRVPESLKNIATGLIPL
-13 GAFAPFQKLVL
+13 QKLVL
-24 ISLAVW
+24 ISLAAW
-30 VVHIVLRVLLLF
+30 VTHIILRLLLLF
-42 RSNPYGFPF
+42 RNNPYGFPF

-75 VFVVLGALVAL
+75 IFLIIGAITIKIASLAQKDKAKNVA
-86 LVSKIKPDSKTAI
+86 VKTL
-99 VHKVAKVTAVFYA
+99 TTLYA
-112 VFHSAI
+112 VFHGVI

-125 NETQRFLGGHLT
+125 NETHRFLGGHLT

-143 YKDTSSIIVFY
+143 YKDASSIIVFY

-165 LQFVVLLLM
+165 LQFVVLVLM
-174 LPAAYGLYRLF
+174 LPFTYAVYRLL
-185 CKWYRPCTVGTDSS
+185 CKWYRPTNS
-199 CESRFYVKKS
+199 FYVRKS
-209 VIAMLVFYVASYL
+209 VIAMVIFYIASYSY
-222 FVYFIWTGNARMTKL
+222 VYFIWTGSSRMTKL
-237 RPVVSLIYRD
+237 RPVVSLIYND
-247 LFESKTAQGLSEAD
+247 LFVAKNNNGLAESNLDA
-261 LSTYRMAYQNL
+261 YRVSYQNL

-277 GDSSWQFVDSDA
+277 GDSLWEFSNA
-289 GNHLPLYREPTQSLL
+289 NEGNGLPLYRTPTAKLL
-304 QSEKLAAQ
+304 NSEKLKAQ
-312 RETRPNFILV
+312 REMKPNFILV
-322 LMESQRGFNTGY
+322 LMESQRGLNTGY

-345 FMDSLAAHSHVW
+345 FMDSLAANSHVW

-380 HSRLAQATDL
+380 HTRLSQATDL
-390 AHVTLP
+390 AHIALP
-396 SFVSVL
+396 SFVSTL
-402 TENGYS
+402 TDSGYT

-415 DPAWDNLGVWMS
+415 DPAWDNLGVWMA
-427 KWYTQ
+427 KWYTA

-442 STFMDNAIEYV
+442 STFMDHAIEYV
-453 RDTLAKQG
+453 RDTLSKEG

-484 DEEKNRP
+484 DEQKSRP
-491 LQERINVTMG
+491 LQERINVTMN
-501 YADRQLARFIRAVEN
+501 YADRQLARFIRAVQN
-516 EEWYKN
+516 EDWYQN

-540 STMNGGGFSNVSW
+540 STISGGGYSNISW
-553 IPFMIHGEGLDA
+553 IPFFIHGKGMEA

-578 PTVLELAGFAVPNI
+578 PTILELAGFAVPNV

-600 GGTVHTISSDTAQ
+600 GEGT
-613 ANIDGTVQLGLSLG
+613 GLSLG
-627 AYSGYS
+627 AYSGYA
-633 AIGLDGYRFVAKYPS
+633 AIGLDGYRFIAKYPAQ
-648 FDETYLFA
+648 DETHLFA
-656 DGDTRQEHEL
+656 ENDLRQESEL
-666 LAGSSAPSDGVQKEG
+666 TGKRQNEESRLST
-681 AYLKATLDTLIKISD
+681 TLDTLLKISD

>member
-1 MKLLGCIFKKLG
+1 MKPAFLNVLKKI
-13 GAFAPFQKLVL
+13 GASVAPLQNLVL
-24 ISLAVW
+24 ISLAAW
-30 VVHIVLRVLLLF
+30 VTHIILRVLLLF

-75 VFVVLGALVAL
+75 VFLILGGIAVRIASGSNAIGTGNAATRRIAVV
-86 LVSKIKPDSKTAI
+86 T
-99 VHKVAKVTAVFYA
+99 KVATILYA
-112 VFHSAI
+112 VFHTAI

-165 LQFVVLLLM
+165 LQFVVLALM
-174 LPAAYGLYRLF
+174 LPFTYGIYRLF
-185 CKWYRPCTVGTDSS
+185 CKWYRSREGLRKN
-199 CESRFYVKKS
+199 RFYVKKS
-209 VIAMLVFYVASYL
+209 VIAMLIFYIASYS

-237 RPVVSLIYRD
+237 RPVVSLIYND
-247 LFESKTAQGLSEAD
+247 LFVAKKASGLTEAD
-261 LSTYRMAYQNL
+261 LGTYRTAYQNL
-272 WQKVE
+272 WQKIE
-277 GDSSWQFVDSDA
+277 GDSDWTFTDSDA
-289 GNHLPLYREPTQSLL
+289 GNHLPLYREPTQALL
-304 QSEKLAAQ
+304 QSEKLKAQ
-312 RETRPNFILV
+312 REMQPNFILV
-322 LMESQRGFNTGY
+322 LMESQRGRNTGY

-427 KWYTQ
+427 KWYTA

-442 STFMDNAIEYV
+442 STFIDNAIEYV
-453 RDTLAKQG
+453 RDTLSKEG

-501 YADRQLARFIRAVEN
+501 YADRQIARFIRAVEN

-522 TYVIVMAD
+522 TYVIIMAD

-553 IPFMIHGEGLDA
+553 IPFFIHGKGLDA
-565 TRDTTTAAQIDIA
+565 VRDTTPAAQIDIA

-600 GGTVHTISSDTAQ
+600 DNG
-613 ANIDGTVQLGLSLG
+613 NGLSLG
-627 AYSGYS
+627 AYSGYA
-633 AIGLDGYRFVAKYPS
+633 AIGLDGYRFIAKYPAQ
-648 FDETYLFA
+648 DETHIFA
-656 DGDTRQEHEL
+656 DSDTRQENEL
-666 LAGSSAPSDGVQKEG
+666 TGKLQNEEG
-681 AYLKATLDTLIKISD
+681 RLSATLDTLLKISD
-696 YSLEKGL
+696 YSLERGL